1 MTMDIRPIRSDEDH
15 AASLEQI
22 DRLWG
27 ADPDTAEGER
37 LEILLTL
44 VDAYEEAH
52 HAIPP
57 SDPVSA
63 IEFMMEQRGLSRRDL
78 EPLIGSRA
86 RVAEVLN
93 RKRALT
99 LPMIRRL
106 SEGLRI
112 PAEILVRDYPIER
125 AA

>member
-1 MTMDIRPIRSDEDH
+1 MDIRPIRSDEDH
-15 AASLEQI
+15 AEALAEI

-27 ADPDTAEGER
+27 ADPGTPEGAR
-37 LEILLTL
+37 LEILFTL

-52 HAIPP
+52 HPIPP

-63 IEFMMEQRGLSRRDL
+63 IEFMMEQRGMTRLDL
-78 EPLIGSRA
+78 EPMIGSRA

-106 SEGLRI
+106 SEGLHI
-112 PAEILVRDYPIER
+112 PADILVRDYPLHR

>member
-1 MTMDIRPIRSDEDH
+1 MDIRPIRSDEDH

-44 VDAYEEAH
+44 VDAYEETH

>member
-1 MTMDIRPIRSDEDH
+1 MDIRPIRSDDDH
-15 AASLEQI
+15 AATLAEI

-27 ADPDTAEGER
+27 ADPDTAEGAR
-37 LEILLTL
+37 LEILLML
-44 VDAYEEAH
+44 VDAYEEARH
-52 HAIPP
+52 VMPP
-57 SDPVSA
+57 SDPISA
-63 IEFMMEQRGLSRRDL
+63 IEFMMEQRGLTRRDL
-78 EPLIGSRA
+78 EPMIGSRA

-106 SEGLRI
+106 SDGLHI
-112 PAEILVRDYPIER
+112 PADILVRDYLTQH

>member
-1 MTMDIRPIRSDEDH
+1 MNIAPIRTDADH
-15 AASLEQI
+15 AAALTEI

-27 ADPDTAEGER
+27 ADPASPEGGR

-44 VDAYEEAH
+44 VDAYEEARH
-52 HAIPP
+52 PMPP

-63 IEFMMEQRGLSRRDL
+63 ILFMMEQRAMTRRDL
-78 EPLIGSRA
+78 EPMIGSRA
-86 RVAEVLN
+86 RVSEVLN
-93 RKRALT
+93 RQRALT

-106 SEGLRI
+106 SEGLGV
-112 PAEILVRDYPIER
+112 PAEILVREYPIGR